1 MKKIYT
7 ILSALVLTVTVN
19 AQQLMTEKI
28 QPTLIK
34 QETPRAIYDKPLNH
48 VGYKMNAVPFKA
60 PTATEIDTTL
70 EGKYFIEDQMYMSYT
85 PGYVT
90 GGVYLITPFTDT
102 TYYYSVY
109 GPGKWVYLNDE
120 EETITVENTAI
131 LAYPS
136 SYYSLFCNPTL
147 SVYPRQIPSVDGS
160 ILYNVTFT
168 DYMYAYAVESYWPGQ
183 GATPTHMTNGY
194 YWPVQMTNCEMMT
207 ADRSG
212 EKKLAGNR
220 YMVSSG
226 AAGTDWCFGTDMT
239 RSDWGAGTLDT
250 LLNVIP
256 VPEGKAMWCDTV
268 FVHCYTHDD
277 VTDIE
282 KVFPATTDLKLT
294 IYPIDIEEDPET
306 GTKMQ
311 WFRHDSVMAQAT
323 AKQTDCIVDGDGG
336 GYSIVFVF
344 MEENVFGDPDLKPAV
359 LTQRCYAELTGFN
372 ESNCDFGIY
381 SDYWETAT
389 GGRTL
394 WLKDGKLH
402 SYGDMNIDM
411 AFNAYY
417 PDMHMFSDTW
427 IEEVPQEGGPISMG
441 FVDSESGKNTSEE
454 QIEFSCNIL
463 EGFDDDVDLL
473 DENGESIDPET
484 DPIVSYY
491 ELYGPEEYLAGIAY
505 VEVNPNEGYDLETTI
520 YVKAQGALLP
530 IHFKQPGA
538 LGPDP
543 GVGLL
548 NVKAVNDNKT
558 YNIFGMEVDKKFKG
572 VVIRN
577 GQTLLQ

>member
-1 MKKIYT
+1 MKKIFT
-7 ILSALVLTVTVN
+7 ILGALALTLAVN

-34 QETPRAIYDKPLNH
+34 QETPRAVYTQPLSS
-48 VGYKMNAVPFKA
+48 VAYEMNAVPFKEA
-60 PTATEIDTTL
+60 AVEKDTTV
-70 EGKYFIEDQMYMSYT
+70 EGQYFIEDQMYMSYT
-85 PGYVT
+85 PGYVSS
-90 GGVYLITPFTDT
+90 GVFLITPFKET
-102 TYYYSVY
+102 TYYHSVY
-109 GPGKWVYLNDE
+109 GPGKWVYLDE
-120 EETITVENTAI
+120 EGKTVTVEDTAT

-136 SYYSLFCNPTL
+136 PSYGFEYYNPTL

-160 ILYNVTFT
+160 ILYNVSFT
-168 DYMYAYAVESYWPGQ
+168 DYMYGYAVESYWPGQ
-183 GATPTHMTNGY
+183 GVTPTRMMNGY
-194 YWPVQMTNCEMMT
+194 YWPALLTNCAMWR

-212 EKKLAGNR
+212 EKANAGNR

-239 RSDWGAGTLDT
+239 ISSWGAGTLDT

-268 FVHCYTHDD
+268 FVHCYTHEDI
-277 VTDIE
+277 TDIA

-294 IYPIDIEEDPET
+294 IYPIDVEVDPET
-306 GTKMQ
+306 GEKMQ
-311 WFRHDSVMAQAT
+311 WFRHDSIMAQAT
-323 AKQTDCIVDGDGG
+323 AKQADCIVDGDNG

-372 ESNCDFGIY
+372 ESGCDFGIFC
-381 SDYWETAT
+381 DYWETPT

-427 IEEVPQEGGPISMG
+427 IEEVPQEGGPISMRWIN
-441 FVDSESGKNTSEE
+441 SETGQMETEE
-454 QIEFSCNIL
+454 QIEFNCNIA

-473 DENGESIDPET
+473 DENGESIDPDT
-484 DPIVSYY
+484 HPIVSYY

-505 VEVNPNEGYDLETTI
+505 IEVNPNEGYDLETTI
-520 YVKAQGALLP
+520 YVKAQGAVLP
-530 IHFKQPGA
+530 IHFKQPGE

-543 GVGLL
+543 HVGLR
-548 NVKAVNDNKT
+548 NIKAINDNKT
-558 YNIFGMEVDKKFKG
+558 YNIFGMEVDKAYNG

-577 GQTLLQ
+577 GEKLLQ